1 MSLTDQIFAAGI
13 VGCGGAGFPTHAKL
27 NGDAE
32 WIILNAAECE
42 PLLRTDRYIL
52 RHLAGRVI
60 AAASAV
66 RRELGDIRCTVAT
79 KSAYRQELTALR
91 EAIAQIDPEISIHEM
106 ESFYPAGDEQTL
118 VAEVTGQ
125 AVPPAGIPLDVGCVV
140 SNVATMLSIAD
151 AMEGKPFIWKYLT
164 VSGLVRE
171 PSVIHVPVG
180 TSYADCIALA
190 GGVSDENHIVV
201 CGGPMMGKRMT
212 RTQAADACITKT
224 TSGILLLPDIGPI
237 AAAEKISVEHMKNR
251 ARSAC
256 IQCSQCTDLCP
267 RHLLGHPIEPH
278 RIMRKLAFAGAFSEI
293 LDDPAVQNAALC
305 CECGVCELFACP
317 MSLQPR
323 RVNALIKAELAK
335 AEIRYPKGSGARDIS
350 PWRSGR
356 KLPSKRAA
364 ARAGVLGFYDVC
376 GTDTLRECIPA
387 QVKIALRQNIG
398 APAEPVIRDGESV
411 TAGQLIAKCP
421 EGKLGANLHASISG
435 TARIDPGYVTIQE
448 GEGAAV

>member
-180 TSYADCIALA
+180 TSYADCIA
-190 GGVSDENHIVV
+190 
-201 CGGPMMGKRMT
+201 
-212 RTQAADACITKT
+212 
-224 TSGILLLPDIGPI
+224 
-237 AAAEKISVEHMKNR
+237 
-251 ARSAC
+251 
-256 IQCSQCTDLCP
+256 
-267 RHLLGHPIEPH
+267 
-278 RIMRKLAFAGAFSEI
+278 
-293 LDDPAVQNAALC
+293 
-305 CECGVCELFACP
+305 
-317 MSLQPR
+317 
-323 RVNALIKAELAK
+323 
-335 AEIRYPKGSGARDIS
+335 
-350 PWRSGR
+350 
-356 KLPSKRAA
+356 
-364 ARAGVLGFYDVC
+364 
-376 GTDTLRECIPA
+376 
-387 QVKIALRQNIG
+387 
-398 APAEPVIRDGESV
+398 
-411 TAGQLIAKCP
+411 
-421 EGKLGANLHASISG
+421 
-435 TARIDPGYVTIQE
+435 
-448 GEGAAV
+448 

>member
-1 MSLTDQIFAAGI
+1 
-13 VGCGGAGFPTHAKL
+13 
-27 NGDAE
+27 
-32 WIILNAAECE
+32 
-42 PLLRTDRYIL
+42 
-52 RHLAGRVI
+52 
-60 AAASAV
+60 
-66 RRELGDIRCTVAT
+66 
-79 KSAYRQELTALR
+79 
-91 EAIAQIDPEISIHEM
+91 M

-267 RHLLGHPIEPH
+267 RHLLGHPH
-278 RIMRKLAFAGAFSEI
+278 SS
-293 LDDPAVQNAALC
+293 N
-305 CECGVCELFACP
+305 
-317 MSLQPR
+317 
-323 RVNALIKAELAK
+323 
-335 AEIRYPKGSGARDIS
+335 
-350 PWRSGR
+350 
-356 KLPSKRAA
+356 
-364 ARAGVLGFYDVC
+364 
-376 GTDTLRECIPA
+376 
-387 QVKIALRQNIG
+387 
-398 APAEPVIRDGESV
+398 
-411 TAGQLIAKCP
+411 
-421 EGKLGANLHASISG
+421 
-435 TARIDPGYVTIQE
+435 
-448 GEGAAV
+448 